1 MPSTLMQAHQLDEYL
16 AQKMPHAMDLR
27 VINLARIPGGSSRET
42 YSFDAEWMENGAR
55 KTLPMIG
62 RRDPTGGLLKSE
74 REREYKVVDAMHR
87 AGMKIP
93 QPLFLELDPTVMER
107 PFFIMHR
114 MPGRV
119 AAGAAAAMEPEALRH
134 KLADE
139 FMTEMARLHR
149 LDWRALGMDWL
160 GVPKDLTE
168 PARAQ
173 TQHWL
178 DLYHQDRMNEVW
190 PIVDAAFAWLKA
202 NPVLADRIAIVHGDF
217 RSGNFLFDDSGFIT
231 MLDWEMTHLG
241 DPLEDLGWSSMRLW
255 GRDTLAGGL
264 IDRDAF
270 IQLYETKSG
279 GAVDRKRLFFYQ
291 VLGNARMAVICLTG
305 IRDFAEGR
313 TSDPT
318 MVVRLNLVLPI
329 LLEDLAA
336 QLKLV

>member
-1 MPSTLMQAHQLDEYL
+1 ML
-16 AQKMPHAMDLR
+16 HATDLR
-27 VINLARIPGGSSRET
+27 VIDLVRVPGGSSRET
-42 YSFDAEWMENGAR
+42 YSFDVEWTEHGTR
-55 KTLPMIG
+55 KMRPMIG

-74 REREYKVVDAMHR
+74 REREYKVVDAMYR

-93 QPLFLELDPTVMER
+93 EPLFLELDPSVMER

-114 MPGRV
+114 MPGRT
-119 AAGAAAAMEPEALRH
+119 ATGAAAAAEPEPLRR

-139 FMTEMARLHR
+139 FMTEMARLHQ
-149 LDWRALGMDWL
+149 LDWRALKMEWL
-160 GVPKDLTE
+160 GVPNDLAE

-173 TQHWL
+173 TQHWFE
-178 DLYHQDRMNEVW
+178 LYRQDRMNEAW
-190 PIVDAAFAWLKA
+190 PIIDAAFAWLKA
-202 NPVLADRIAIVHGDF
+202 NPVIADRIAIVHGDF
-217 RSGNFLFDDSGFIT
+217 RAGNFLFDDTGLIT

-255 GRDTLAGGL
+255 GRDNLAGGL
-264 IDRDAF
+264 IDREEHLA
-270 IQLYETKSG
+270 LYEQKSG
-279 GAVDRKRLFFYQ
+279 TVIDRKRLFFYQ
-291 VLGNARMAVICLTG
+291 VLGNAKMAVICLTG

-318 MVVRLNLVLPI
+318 MVILLNMVLPI